1 MRSSFVAAV
10 MMWVAV
16 AVLPPLA
23 MAQKMTMEDVLK
35 VQEFGTEATIEGRAF
50 FVFDNL
56 AGVFEDET
64 GLVAVLFD
72 NEAVQDLG
80 IAEGMTV
87 RLTGRVNTDAFPY
100 NVLVANSGEVVSGRT
115 RLRDQPVPLT
125 VGAMFEGGRALEGK
139 PVIALLTFEE
149 EKRQRTWAYDHS
161 GRIAVDLGPRYLAA
175 NSVEANV
182 PYLVVATLHPEKGS
196 YMLRAVA
203 MREVRLLASPDDLLP
218 ETPMAEL
225 IERSPIGQRVRTSGR
240 LLLFIGEN
248 NIPLLYDGE
257 NVLIIRLSQQFVA
270 TPIRSGSRVSA
281 RGTYALE
288 THRGETY
295 GTLLE
300 AQITREGRAEG
311 IQRVLTE

>member
-1 MRSSFVAAV
+1 MRSSLVAAAL
-10 MMWVAV
+10 MWVAV

-50 FVFDNL
+50 FVFDNF

-64 GLVAVLFD
+64 GLIAVLFD
-72 NEAVQDLG
+72 NKAVQDLG
-80 IAEGMTV
+80 IAAGMTV
-87 RLTGRVNTDAFPY
+87 RLTGRVNTNAFPH
-100 NVLVANSGEVVSGRT
+100 NVLVASSGTVVSGRT
-115 RLRDQPVPLT
+115 SPRDEPVPLT
-125 VGAMFEGGRALEGK
+125 IEGMFDGARVLEEK

-149 EKRQRTWAYDHS
+149 EKRQRLWANDHS
-161 GRIAVDLGPRYLAA
+161 GRIMVDVGPRYLEA

-196 YMLRAVA
+196 YILKAVA

-225 IERSPIGQRVRTSGR
+225 IKSSPIGQRVRTTGR
-240 LLLFIGEN
+240 LMMFIGQN

-257 NVLIIRLSQQFVA
+257 NVLIIRLSEQFEA
-270 TPIRSGSRVSA
+270 TPIRSGSRVDV